1 MDGSGIEDA
10 TDFRPFFDMVIGI
23 LFVLLILV
31 AAQVYFAQA
40 QDETTA
46 SEAVKREAA
55 LRRADIAAF
64 LGTLADRLRAGGL
77 DATVDAGSGA
87 VLVPLGQVLT
97 IDARGLPSV
106 GPAPAARLG
115 AVLSGM
121 AACVTDPRSAAQP
134 CPTYARLSL
143 DALAVTARVGA
154 LPPGAALARAR
165 FGDLGSALLSA
176 AVLSDE
182 PSLIGASNP
191 AGGRVVTFGSAL
203 AGAGAPLAGVGGD
216 LALDF
221 TFE

>member
-40 QDETTA
+40 QDETAA
-46 SEAVKREAA
+46 SEAAKHEAA

-64 LGTLADRLRAGGL
+64 LGALADRLLAGGL

-87 VLVPLGQVLT
+87 VLVPLSQVLVV
-97 IDARGLPSV
+97 DARGLPSV

-115 AVLSGM
+115 TVLSGM
-121 AACVTDPRSAAQP
+121 ATCVTSPRSATPP
-134 CPTYARLSL
+134 CPAYARLSL
-143 DALAVTARVGA
+143 DSLAVTTRVGA
-154 LPPGAALARAR
+154 LPPSAALARGR

-176 AVLSDE
+176 AVLGGE
-182 PSLIGASNP
+182 PGLIAASNP
-191 AGGRVVTFGSAL
+191 AGGRVVTFGTAL
-203 AGAGAPLAGVGGD
+203 AGAGSPAAGVGGD